1 MPLSI
6 FGINHRSAP
15 VSLRERVAF
24 GEADLPAALR
34 GLRAAGGVQEAAI
47 LSTCNRTELYCV
59 VDAADNTA
67 PVDWLLA
74 HHGAAAH
81 DLRPFLYHH
90 PETEAARHVLRVAC
104 GLDSMVLGEPQI
116 LGQLK
121 AAYQAAVGGGTAG
134 RVLNKLFQ
142 HAFHVAKK
150 VRTDTAIGSSPVSV
164 AFAAV
169 RLARQIH
176 GDLRDCTALLV
187 GAGDTI
193 ELAAHHLIRQRL
205 GRLLIA
211 NRTLERAQ
219 SLASRFGGY
228 AMPLAG
234 LPRHLAEADIVISST
249 AARLPILGRATV
261 AAALTARRR
270 RPMFLVDLAV
280 PRDID
285 PAVATLEDAYLY
297 TIDDLQ
303 SVITENLRSRQAAA
317 FEAEEIIDLEAH
329 RFLEWTQQHD
339 AVELLR
345 ELRGRAEAVRDELLI
360 KARQQLQQ
368 GSPPAE
374 VLQQLAGAL
383 TNRLLHAPTVMLK
396 DAGIDNRDD
405 LLRAAVE
412 LFDLDSKRGNGGN
425 RD

>member
-15 VSLRERVAF
+15 ISLRERVAF
-24 GEADLPAALR
+24 SDADLPAALR
-34 GLRAAGGVQEAAI
+34 DLRATCGVLEAAI

-59 VDAADNTA
+59 VDVADNVA
-67 PVDWLLA
+67 PVDWLLT

-90 PETEAARHVLRVAC
+90 PETEAVRHALRVAC

-121 AAYQAAVGGGTAG
+121 TAYQAASDGGTAG

-150 VRTDTAIGSSPVSV
+150 VRTDTAIGNSPVSV

-169 RLARQIH
+169 RLAQQIH
-176 GDLRDCTALLV
+176 GDLHACTALLI
-187 GAGDTI
+187 GAGDTV
-193 ELAAHHLIRQRL
+193 ELAAHHLTRQRL

-219 SLASRFGGY
+219 GLASRFGGY
-228 AMPLAG
+228 AMPLAD

-249 AARLPILGRATV
+249 AARLPVLSRATV
-261 AAALTARRR
+261 AAALQARRH

-280 PRDID
+280 PRDIE
-285 PAVATLEDAYLY
+285 PAVAGLEDTYLY

-317 FEAEEIIDLEAH
+317 LQAQEIIDLETH

-345 ELRGRAEAVRDELLI
+345 QLRGRAETVRDELLA
-360 KARQQLQQ
+360 KAQQHLQQ
-368 GSPPAE
+368 GTLPTE
-374 VLQQLAGAL
+374 VLQQLASAL
-383 TNRLLHAPTVMLK
+383 TNRLLHAPTVVLK
-396 DAGIDNRDD
+396 DAGIDGRDD
-405 LLRAAVE
+405 LLRAAAE
-412 LFDLDSKRGNGGN
+412 LFDLN
-425 RD
+425 RDPGNTGSSR

>member
-6 FGINHRSAP
+6 FGINHHSAP
-15 VSLRERVAF
+15 VSLREHMAF
-24 GEADLPAALR
+24 SEAELPAALR
-34 GLRAAGGVQEAAI
+34 GLRATGGVLEAAI

-59 VDAADNTA
+59 VDSTDNAA
-67 PVDWLLA
+67 PIEWLLA
-74 HHGAAAH
+74 HHGAVAQ

-90 PETEAARHVLRVAC
+90 PETGAVRHLLRVAC

-121 AAYQAAVGGGTAG
+121 TAYQAAAESGTVG
-134 RVLNKLFQ
+134 RILNKLFQ
-142 HAFHVAKK
+142 HSFHVAKK
-150 VRTDTAIGSSPVSV
+150 VRTDTAIGNSPVSV

-169 RLARQIH
+169 RLAQQIH
-176 GDLRDCTALLV
+176 GDLRACTALLI

-193 ELAAHHLIRQRL
+193 ELTAHHLTRQRL

-219 SLASRFGGY
+219 GLASRFGGY
-228 AMPLAG
+228 AMPLAD

-249 AARLPILGRATV
+249 AARLPVLSRTTV
-261 AAALTARRR
+261 AAALQARRH

-280 PRDID
+280 PRDIE
-285 PAVATLEDAYLY
+285 PAVSGLEDVYLY
-297 TIDDLQ
+297 TIDNLQ
-303 SVITENLRSRQAAA
+303 SVITDNLRSRQAAA
-317 FEAEEIIDLEAH
+317 LQAQEIIDLEAH

-345 ELRGRAEAVRDELLI
+345 QLRGRAESVRDELLV
-360 KARQQLQQ
+360 KAQQQLQQ
-368 GSPPAE
+368 GVPAAD

-396 DAGIDNRDD
+396 DAGIDGRDD
-405 LLRAAVE
+405 LLRAAAE
-412 LFDLDSKRGNGGN
+412 LFDLAPKPGNGGN
-425 RD
+425 SG